1 MQRLDRNGMP
11 GGMGGRATTRGI
23 TQMLDRYFKLA
34 ENGTTVRTEVLAG
47 VTTFLTMAYIIF
59 VNPAILG
66 DAGIDKG
73 AAFVATCLAAA
84 IGTAI
89 MGLYANYPVALAPG
103 MGLNA
108 YFTYGVV
115 LGMGHTWQVA
125 LGAVFVSG
133 ILFLILSLLPVREK
147 IINSIPMSQK
157 YAIGAGIG
165 LFLGLIGL
173 KNAGIVVDHAATLVG
188 LGKLMSPA
196 VGMAI
201 LGFFIIAVLDYRK
214 VPGAIMISILGV
226 TVLGIALGLSPFGGI
241 VSAPPSLAPT
251 FLQMDVG
258 GALSLGLLTIV
269 FAFLMVDLFD
279 TAGTLVA
286 VAPRAG
292 LMDSE
297 GKLKRLGR
305 ALVADSTATIA
316 GAALGT
322 STTTSYIESAAG
334 IRVGGRTGLTAVV
347 VAILFLLA
355 LFFAPLA
362 GSIPVYA
369 TAPALIFVACVM
381 ASSLARIDWED
392 ITEYLPGV
400 VTAVMM
406 PFTFS
411 IATGIGLGFIT
422 YVVLKAC
429 TGRVKDVHPVMA
441 VVSLVFLIK
450 FIVA

>member
-1 MQRLDRNGMP
+1 
-11 GGMGGRATTRGI
+11 
-23 TQMLDRYFKLA
+23 MLDQFFKLR
-34 ENGTTVRTEVLAG
+34 ENGTTVKTELLAG
-47 VTTFLTMAYIIF
+47 LTTFLTMAYIIF
-59 VNPAILG
+59 VNPAILAK
-66 DAGIDKG
+66 AGIDPG

-108 YFTYGVV
+108 YFAFGVV
-115 LGMGHTWQVA
+115 LGMGHSWQVA
-125 LGAVFVSG
+125 LGAVFLSG
-133 ILFLILSLLPVREK
+133 VIFLIISVLPIREA
-147 IINSIPMSQK
+147 IINSIPYSQK
-157 YAIGAGIG
+157 LAIGAGIG

-173 KNAGIVVDHAATLVG
+173 KEAGLVVDHPATLVT
-188 LGKLMSPA
+188 LGKVAAPTVL
-196 VGMAI
+196 MAI
-201 LGFFIIAVLDYRK
+201 VGFLLIAILDYRK
-214 VPGAIMISILGV
+214 LPGAIIIGILVV
-226 TVLGIALGLSPFGGI
+226 TVLGIALGLSKFGGI

-251 FLQMDVG
+251 LMQMDIK
-258 GALSLGLLTIV
+258 GALSLGLLAIV

-292 LMDSE
+292 LMDAD
-297 GKLKRLGR
+297 GKLKRLGK

-347 VAILFLLA
+347 VALLFLLA

-362 GSIPVYA
+362 GSVPAFA
-369 TAPALIFVACVM
+369 TAPALVFVACVM
-381 ASSLARIDWED
+381 ASGLAKIDWED
-392 ITEYLPGV
+392 ITEFAPAV
-400 VTAVMM
+400 ITAVMM

-411 IATGIGLGFIT
+411 ITNGIGLGLIS
-422 YVVLKAC
+422 YVIIKAG
-429 TGRVKDVHPVMA
+429 TGRVKDIHPITAAIALAFV
-441 VVSLVFLIK
+441 LK
-450 FIVA
+450 FAFT

>member
-1 MQRLDRNGMP
+1 
-11 GGMGGRATTRGI
+11 
-23 TQMLDRYFKLA
+23 MLDRYFKLA

-47 VTTFLTMAYIIF
+47 ITTFLTMAYIVF
-59 VNPAILG
+59 VNPAILSK
-66 DAGIDKG
+66 AGIDPG

-108 YFTYGVV
+108 YFAFGVV
-115 LGMGHTWQVA
+115 LGMGHSWQVA
-125 LGAVFVSG
+125 LGAVFISG
-133 ILFLILSLLPVREK
+133 ILFLILSVLPVRET
-147 IINSIPMSQK
+147 IINSIPHSQK
-157 YAIGAGIG
+157 VAIGAGIG

-173 KNAGIVVDHAATLVG
+173 KEAGMVVDHPATLVG
-188 LGKLMSPA
+188 LGKIAAPTVL
-196 VGMAI
+196 MAI
-201 LGFFIIAVLDYRK
+201 LGFFVIAVLDYRK
-214 VPGAIMISILGV
+214 LPGAIMVGILVV

-241 VSAPPSLAPT
+241 VSMPPSLTPT
-251 FLQMDVG
+251 LLQMDIA
-258 GALSLGLLTIV
+258 GAMSLGLLTIV

-292 LMDSE
+292 LMDSH

-305 ALVADSTATIA
+305 ALIADSTATIA

-355 LFFAPLA
+355 IFFAPLA
-362 GSIPVYA
+362 GSVPAYA
-369 TAPALIFVACVM
+369 TAPALVFVACVM
-381 ASSLARIDWED
+381 TAALAKVDWED
-392 ITEYLPGV
+392 VTEFVPAV
-400 VTAVMM
+400 ITAVMM
-406 PFTFS
+406 PFTYS
-411 IATGIGLGFIT
+411 IATGIGLGFIA
-422 YVVLKAC
+422 YVVIKLAS
-429 TGRVKDVHPVMA
+429 GRAKDIHPVMA
-441 VVSLVFLIK
+441 VIAIAFVVK
-450 FIVA
+450 FAFA

>member
-1 MQRLDRNGMP
+1 
-11 GGMGGRATTRGI
+11 
-23 TQMLDRYFKLA
+23 MLDQFFKLR
-34 ENGTTVRTEVLAG
+34 ENGTTVKTEVLAG

-115 LGMGHTWQVA
+115 LGMGHSWQIA

-133 ILFLILSLLPVREK
+133 VLFLILSLLPVREK

-226 TVLGIALGLSPFGGI
+226 TVLGIALGLSKFGGL

-251 FLQMDVG
+251 LMQMDIG

-292 LMDSE
+292 LMDKD
-297 GKLKRLGR
+297 GKLKNLGR

-381 ASSLARIDWED
+381 ASSLARVDWED
-392 ITEYLPGV
+392 ITEYLPAV

-422 YVVLKAC
+422 YVVLKIF
-429 TGRVKDVHPVMA
+429 TGRGKDIHPVMA
-441 VVSLVFLIK
+441 AVSLVFLIK

>member
-1 MQRLDRNGMP
+1 
-11 GGMGGRATTRGI
+11 
-23 TQMLDRYFKLA
+23 MLDRYFKLA
-34 ENGTTVRTEVLAG
+34 ENGTTIRTEVLAG
-47 VTTFLTMAYIIF
+47 ITTFLTMAYIIF
-59 VNPAILG
+59 VNPAILA
-66 DAGIDKG
+66 DAGIDRG

-115 LGMGHTWQVA
+115 IGMGHKWQVA

-133 ILFLILSLLPVREK
+133 ILFLILSVLPIREK
-147 IINSIPMSQK
+147 IINSIPLSQK
-157 YAIGAGIG
+157 FAIGAGIG

-173 KNAGIVVDHAATLVG
+173 KNAGVVVDHPATLVG
-188 LGKLMSPA
+188 LGKIMTPV
-196 VGMAI
+196 VGMAV
-201 LGFFIIAVLDYRK
+201 LGFFAIAILDYRK

-226 TVLGIALGLSPFGGI
+226 TIIGIALGLSPFGGI

-251 FLQMDVG
+251 FLQMDIG

-292 LMDSE
+292 LLEPD

-305 ALVADSTATIA
+305 ALIADSTATIA

-347 VAILFLLA
+347 VAILFVLA
-355 LFFAPLA
+355 IFFAPLA
-362 GSIPVYA
+362 GSIPAYA
-369 TAPALIFVACVM
+369 TAPALVFVACVM
-381 ASSLARIDWED
+381 TSSLAKIDWED
-392 ITEYLPGV
+392 ITEYLPAV

-422 YVVLKAC
+422 YVVVKAL
-429 TGRVKDVHPVMA
+429 TGRGKDIHPVMA
-441 VVSLVFLIK
+441 ALAVVFLIK
-450 FIVA
+450 FAVAP

>member
-1 MQRLDRNGMP
+1 
-11 GGMGGRATTRGI
+11 
-23 TQMLDRYFKLA
+23 MLDQFFKLR
-34 ENGTTVRTEVLAG
+34 ENGTTVKTEVLAG
-47 VTTFLTMAYIIF
+47 LTTFLTMAYIIF
-59 VNPAILG
+59 VNPAILAK
-66 DAGIDKG
+66 AGIDPG

-108 YFTYGVV
+108 YFAFGVV
-115 LGMGHTWQVA
+115 LGMGHSWQVA
-125 LGAVFVSG
+125 LGAVFLSG
-133 ILFLILSLLPVREK
+133 VIFLIISVLPIREA
-147 IINSIPMSQK
+147 IINSIPYSQK
-157 YAIGAGIG
+157 LAIGAGIG

-173 KNAGIVVDHAATLVG
+173 KEAGIVVDHPATLVT
-188 LGKLMSPA
+188 LGKVAAPTVL
-196 VGMAI
+196 MAI
-201 LGFFIIAVLDYRK
+201 LGFLVIAILDYRK
-214 VPGAIMISILGV
+214 LPGAIIIGILVV
-226 TVLGIALGLSPFGGI
+226 TVLGIALGLSKFGGI

-251 FLQMDVG
+251 LMQMDIK
-258 GALSLGLLTIV
+258 GALSLGLLAIV

-292 LMDSE
+292 LMDAD
-297 GKLKRLGR
+297 GKLKRLGK

-347 VAILFLLA
+347 VALLFLLA

-362 GSIPVYA
+362 GSVPAFA
-369 TAPALIFVACVM
+369 TAPALVFVACVM
-381 ASSLARIDWED
+381 ASGLAKIDWED
-392 ITEYLPGV
+392 ITEFAPAV
-400 VTAVMM
+400 ITAVMM

-411 IATGIGLGFIT
+411 ITNGIGLGLIS
-422 YVVLKAC
+422 YVIIKAG
-429 TGRVKDVHPVMA
+429 TGRVKDIHPITAAIALAFV
-441 VVSLVFLIK
+441 LK
-450 FIVA
+450 FALT